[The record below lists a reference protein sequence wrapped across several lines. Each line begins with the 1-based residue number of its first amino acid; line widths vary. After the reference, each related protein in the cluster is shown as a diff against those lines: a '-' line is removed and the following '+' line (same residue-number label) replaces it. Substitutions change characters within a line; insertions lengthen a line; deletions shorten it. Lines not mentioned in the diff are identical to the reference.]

1 MNMFKARVLFI
12 ESRCQQASV
21 TSSAPIVHSARETNI
36 SVKDFHFGPFFP
48 PETRYTW
55 STRWPVPEKFGS

>member
-21 TSSAPIVHSARETNI
+21 TSSAPIVHSARETN
-36 SVKDFHFGPFFP
+36 VLAPFFP
-48 PETRYTW
+48 QKQDIHGLQGDQ
-55 STRWPVPEKFGS
+55 SLKNLVPKS